1 MKYGKTMLGLAAG
14 MALAITQ
21 SAQANSISIGTG
33 VDGNNYT
40 VSGPGATGS
49 TVAYYY
55 GSPWVPNSLTG
66 QWIAPSTANGVD
78 QDPGLYTYSLTINAS
93 AGDTISGQFSSDNPG
108 ALFVNGTITSAQG
121 PGWGTQNDDQSY
133 EYWTPFTATLAAGVN
148 TIQFEVDNL
157 DNSPNPTGL
166 IVQGTANVPDG
177 GLTATLFGMGLLGLG
192 AIRRK
197 LS

>member
-1 MKYGKTMLGLAAG
+1 
-14 MALAITQ
+14 
-21 SAQANSISIGTG
+21 
-33 VDGNNYT
+33 
-40 VSGPGATGS
+40 
-49 TVAYYY
+49 
-55 GSPWVPNSLTG
+55 
-66 QWIAPSTANGVD
+66 
-78 QDPGLYTYSLTINAS
+78 
-93 AGDTISGQFSSDNPG
+93 
-108 ALFVNGTITSAQG
+108 
-121 PGWGTQNDDQSY
+121 
-133 EYWTPFTATLAAGVN
+133 LAAGVN